1 MSQGA
6 VIDFG
11 AMNGN
16 DENRDYGSRR
26 MADLP
31 RHMRPREIFDRLG
44 AEHVQD
50 DVLLAILL
58 RFGVPGSN
66 VSELAKQ
73 LLNKYESL
81 TAIALA
87 PVEEIVSD
95 MKGIGATKAR
105 ELKASLELARRMS
118 REGVGRR
125 PFVTTPDDVAAILR
139 EDARLLQNEV
149 FWVLLLD
156 TRKRMIGAPRRVS
169 EGILD
174 ASLVHSREVFKAAVS
189 SSAQAV
195 ILAHN
200 HPSGDPTPSAEDI
213 KITRRMV
220 EAGRVLEM
228 PVLDHVIVGRRRSG
242 DASDFISIRESGLI
256 KFDD

>member
-1 MSQGA
+1 
-6 VIDFG
+6 
-11 AMNGN
+11 
-16 DENRDYGSRR
+16 

-31 RHMRPREIFDRLG
+31 QHMRPREIFDRLG

-50 DVLLAILL
+50 DVLLAILI
-58 RFGVPGSN
+58 RFGVPGAN
-66 VSELAKQ
+66 ASELAKR
-73 LLNKYESL
+73 LLNRYKSL

-87 PVEEIVSD
+87 PMDEIVAD

-105 ELKASLELARRMS
+105 ELKASLELARRMA
-118 REGVGRR
+118 REGVGRQ
-125 PFVTTPDDVAAILR
+125 PLVTSPDDVAAILR

-149 FWVLLLD
+149 FWVLMLD
-156 TRKRMIGAPRRVS
+156 ARKRLIGTPRRVS

-174 ASLVHSREVFKAAVS
+174 ASLVHSREVFRTAVS
-189 SSAQAV
+189 SSSQAV

-220 EAGRVLEM
+220 EAGRVLEI
-228 PVLDHVIVGRRRSG
+228 PVLDHVILGRRRDG
-242 DASDFISIRESGLI
+242 EAGDFISVRESGLI

>member
-1 MSQGA
+1 
-6 VIDFG
+6 
-11 AMNGN
+11 
-16 DENRDYGSRR
+16 

-31 RHMRPREIFDRLG
+31 QHMRPREIFDRLG

-50 DVLLAILL
+50 DVLLAILI
-58 RFGVPGSN
+58 RFGVPGAN
-66 VSELAKQ
+66 ASELAKR
-73 LLNKYESL
+73 LLNRYKSL

-87 PVEEIVSD
+87 PMDEIVKE

-105 ELKASLELARRMS
+105 ELKASLELARRMA
-118 REGVGRR
+118 REGVGRQ
-125 PFVTTPDDVAAILR
+125 PLVTSPDDVAAILR

-149 FWVLLLD
+149 FWVLMLD
-156 TRKRMIGAPRRVS
+156 TRKRMIGSPRRAS

-174 ASLVHSREVFKAAVS
+174 ASLVHSREVFKSAVS

-220 EAGRVLEM
+220 EAGRVLEI
-228 PVLDHVIVGRRRSG
+228 PVLDHVIIGRRRSG
-242 DASDFISIRESGLI
+242 ETSDFMSIRESGLI